1 MSAIFE
7 GKLHLDRSE
16 YADWGM
22 IRDDSER
29 LIAKVSVPI
38 GADDARCRREKIDP
52 TERIANQIIN
62 AVNCHDD
69 LVEALEGMVNKAGK
83 QNWND
88 AYPEQLAAAYAALTK
103 ARGGQGE

>member
-22 IRDDSER
+22 IRDDSGH

-38 GADDARCRREKIDP
+38 GTNDARCRREKIDP
-52 TERIANQIIN
+52 TEGIANRIIN

-69 LVEALEGMVNKAGK
+69 LVDALEAFLDVGNCKASR
-83 QNWND
+83 D
-88 AYPEQLAAAYAALTK
+88 MAIAALTK
-103 ARGGQGE
+103 AKGGQGE